1 MSQSPEPER
10 NRKRSQLLVIRE
22 QKRDIFGKIKE
33 HQGVGRRR
41 TVKYAARQTPQ
52 TDAEI
57 VEKSRF

>member
-1 MSQSPEPER
+1 VAQFPEPETI
-10 NRKRSQLLVIRE
+10 SAPVIRD

-33 HQGVGRRR
+33 DQGVGRRR